1 MPNKKTFFQRA
12 RELLTRS
19 SSTEEN
25 TTFYPREENGRVYYG
40 YDFADENQRATEIL
54 RMEQLQMNQRN
65 RLMQEMMR
73 TPPHVQWHAPQTH
86 AEDEIIGDDDNTSLA
101 SNGTTNFIECPH
113 CANEF
118 VIDNNGEVEV
128 MCTACGEDIDVFG
141 IGKEKKK
148 RNRVDHQVIGNRQPN
163 RITDEGGY
171 GFYVDSAQQGQE
183 LRGRQLDRI
192 TVYELTAF

>member
-1 MPNKKTFFQRA
+1 MN
-12 RELLTRS
+12 
-19 SSTEEN
+19 
-25 TTFYPREENGRVYYG
+25 
-40 YDFADENQRATEIL
+40 
-54 RMEQLQMNQRN
+54 QMNQRN